1 MKIALLKSVTHIISM
16 RKIMGRDQIVSN
28 WEVAIPIKGNISFEQ
43 DKLKIDDLVFYHE
56 NNGKVFA
63 KTTVKDRSENDASIE
78 AIKRV
83 NRVLD
88 EIAFEQNASIRIER
102 SGIKGSRIS
111 EPIGETTVGE
121 ITDAWIEFTV
131 KLNHQ
136 INQNTLGNAAR
147 LVSDI
152 QDEDKKRIF
161 QKALSHYRNGL
172 NAESDGNSNAFLDFW
187 KSIEA
192 IARHY
197 DEGGCL
203 FSWDNVTE
211 SDSKK
216 LKKYLIDE
224 FEIKWV
230 KNAKIIKRDNDDGK
244 TIHIF
249 KDENSVEIRIDK
261 KEKKAL
267 LITSNLRT
275 HDLKVKKENGELN
288 IYGNKIKDKIYDCF
302 EKCFGERKD
311 DEVNEFN
318 KIRGEYAAHGSKN
331 VSDPEEI
338 KVMIEKTPQM
348 KDLAREFLEAWSGQK
363 AQNFESLS

>member
-1 MKIALLKSVTHIISM
+1 
-16 RKIMGRDQIVSN
+16 MGRDQIVSD
-28 WEVAIPIKGNISFEQ
+28 WEVAIHIKGNISFEQ

-121 ITDAWIEFTV
+121 ITDAWIGFTV
-131 KLNHQ
+131 KLNHK

-172 NAESDGNSNAFLDFW
+172 NAKSDENPSAFLDFW
-187 KSIEA
+187 DSIEI
-192 IARHY
+192 IA
-197 DEGGCL
+197 
-203 FSWDNVTE
+203 N
-211 SDSKK
+211 
-216 LKKYLIDE
+216 KY
-224 FEIKWV
+224 
-230 KNAKIIKRDNDDGK
+230 GK
-244 TIHIF
+244 G
-249 KDENSVEIRIDK
+249 S
-261 KEKKAL
+261 
-267 LITSNLRT
+267 
-275 HDLKVKKENGELN
+275 
-288 IYGNKIKDKIYDCF
+288 YIKDKIYDCF
-302 EKCFGERKD
+302 EKCFGERK
-311 DEVNEFN
+311 ESKVKKCYE
-318 KIRGEYAAHGSKN
+318 IRQDAAHGTKDM
-331 VSDPEEI
+331 SDPKEIDRMIKSTPEI
-338 KVMIEKTPQM
+338 KK
-348 KDLAREFLEAWSGQK
+348 LARDFLEAWSRKK
-363 AQNFESLS
+363 AQNFEFLS